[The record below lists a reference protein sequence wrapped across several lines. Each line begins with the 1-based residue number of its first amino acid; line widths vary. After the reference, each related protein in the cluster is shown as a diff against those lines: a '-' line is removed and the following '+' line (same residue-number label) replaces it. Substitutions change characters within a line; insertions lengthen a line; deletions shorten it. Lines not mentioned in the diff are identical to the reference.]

1 MVSNNSPSGKNLRRT
16 LFAVQATRGVIRNR
30 NTRRGMMF
38 ALIATA
44 IVLVFAGSTFLE
56 APLNPREHP
65 VGFLLFWIVCGWL
78 TLAALLLGIFDLLMV
93 KLEARKSERSL
104 REKFVQSD
112 NLERSTTRTVGS
124 EHANRFGAR
133 KQSRLG
139 K

>member
-1 MVSNNSPSGKNLRRT
+1 MKNDEFYVGYLPRAPEKLAAAVRQIVLAFVALGYT
-16 LFAVQATRGVIRNR
+16 L
-30 NTRRGMMF
+30 
-38 ALIATA
+38 A

-65 VGFLLFWIVCGWL
+65 LGFLLFWIVCGWL